1 MIGRGGIVFRKE
13 VTDNLRDR
21 RTLLAALAYPLIGP
35 AIMMLLFTTLVRVEV
50 ERQEQPLTLPVSG
63 AQHAPNLVQFLRQQG
78 VTVIDAPADPESAVR
93 LGDVEVVLIIDSAFG
108 ADWSAGRAAAV
119 QLVVDPSRQPARVA
133 VQRTRRLLAGYS
145 RQTGALRLLAR
156 GVSPGVTEALAVEEV
171 DVSTPQSQA
180 ALFLNIL
187 PYFMVFSVF
196 IGGLYVAVDATAG
209 ERERG
214 SMEALVINPVPRWQ
228 ILAGKMGATVVFT
241 LLAVAE
247 TVLAFAV
254 MLQFLSLEDLGLVIS
269 VSAATML
276 AIFLITLPMILPAVA
291 LQMCIGL
298 FTRSA
303 KEAQNYLSF
312 LPLIP
317 ALPGLM
323 LAFLPVKPSLGAML
337 IPTFG
342 QQILINQV
350 LRGEPVNPAWVAINA
365 VVTLAVGVALTLVAV
380 RLFGRE
386 RVLFGR

>member
-1 MIGRGGIVFRKE
+1 MMGRARIVFQKE

-21 RTLLAALAYPLIGP
+21 RTLLAALAYPLLGP
-35 AIMMLLFTTLVRVEV
+35 GLMMLMFTTLVRVEV

-63 AQHAPNLVQFLRQQG
+63 TGHAPNLVRFLRQQG
-78 VTVIDAPADPESAVR
+78 VTVEEAPADPESAVR
-93 LGDVEVVLIIDSAFG
+93 LGDADVILILPESFG
-108 ADWSAGRAAAV
+108 TDWRAGRPAAV
-119 QLVVDPSRQPARVA
+119 QLVVDPSRQSARA
-133 VQRTRRLLAGYS
+133 TVQRARRLLEAYS

-156 GVSPGVTEALAVEEV
+156 GVSPGVVEALAVEEV

-228 ILAGKMGATVVFT
+228 ILAGKMGATIVFT
-241 LLAVAE
+241 LVAVAE
-247 TVLAFAV
+247 TVLAFAL
-254 MLQFLSLEDLGLVIS
+254 MMQFLSLEDLGLTIS
-269 VSAATML
+269 VSAGSML

-291 LQMCIGL
+291 LQMCIGV
-298 FTRSA
+298 FTRST

-323 LAFLPVKPSLGAML
+323 MAFLPVKATLGAML
-337 IPTFG
+337 VPIFG
-342 QQILINQV
+342 QQVILTQV
-350 LRGEPVNPAWVAINA
+350 LRGEPANLLWVALNA
-365 VVTLAVGVALTLVAV
+365 LMTLAAGVALTLLAA
-380 RLFGRE
+380 RLFRRE
-386 RVLFGR
+386 KVLFTR